1 MRYFRT
7 RRFLLRAVTLGL
19 IFSAAAGVPAAR
31 AQDRGPAAD
40 TPTIFFVK
48 NPAPVPAFLAHDLDG
63 NVISTAAW
71 RGKVALVIFWA
82 TWCPPCREEIP
93 QLIALQKQYGDR
105 LQVVGISMDD
115 DTPEQVKAFAAKAG
129 INYPIVMATR
139 NIIAGYGGVPA
150 LPTTFVINPDERV
163 VQKHVGLYPPEVFD
177 QEIRSLLGMPVDAT
191 IATFED
197 TGQIF
202 LKNATNATELPGVDM
217 SKLSAKEKHIAL
229 HRMNAE
235 SCNCGCRL
243 TLAQC
248 RINDTQCSVSLGLA
262 RQIVKD
268 ISRGS
273 SSSPPPSDKK

>member
-1 MRYFRT
+1 MSYFQT
-7 RRFLLRAVTLGL
+7 RRFLLRAATLGL
-19 IFSAAAGVPAAR
+19 IFSAASGVPAAR

-40 TPTIFFVK
+40 APTIFFVK

-63 NVISTAAW
+63 NVVSTAAW
-71 RGKVALVIFWA
+71 RGKVALVAFWA

-105 LQVVGISMDD
+105 LQVVGISLDED
-115 DTPEQVKAFAAKAG
+115 PPEEVKAFAVKAG

-139 NIIAGYGGVPA
+139 NIIAEYGGVPA

-177 QEIRSLLGMPVDAT
+177 REIRALLGMPVDAT
-191 IATFED
+191 VETFED

-202 LKNATNATELPGVDM
+202 LTNAANATELPGVDM
-217 SKLSAKEKHIAL
+217 SKLSAKEKHVAL

-235 SCNCGCRL
+235 SCNCGCKL

-248 RINDTQCSVSLGLA
+248 RINDTQCSVSLALA

-268 ISRGS
+268 ISRGPS
-273 SSSPPPSDKK
+273 PSPPPSEKK

>member
-1 MRYFRT
+1 MSCLRT
-7 RRFLLRAVTLGL
+7 LRFLRKALTLGL
-19 IFSAAAGVPAAR
+19 ISSAAAGVPAGR
-31 AQDRGPAAD
+31 AQDRGPGAD
-40 TPTIFFVK
+40 TPTILFVK

-71 RGKVALVIFWA
+71 RGKVALVTFWA

-93 QLIALQKQYGDR
+93 DLIALQKQYGDR

-115 DTPEQVKAFAAKAG
+115 GAPEEVKRFVQKSG

-139 NIIAGYGGVPA
+139 DIIVEYGGVPA

-177 QEIRSLLGMPVDAT
+177 REIRALLGLPVDAT
-191 IATFED
+191 VETFED
-197 TGQIF
+197 TGQVF
-202 LKNATNATELPGVDM
+202 LKNAANATELPGVDM
-217 SKLSAKEKHIAL
+217 SKLSAKEKHVAL

-248 RINDTQCSVSLGLA
+248 RINDTQCSISLGLA

-273 SSSPPPSDKK
+273 FSSPPPSEKK

>member
-1 MRYFRT
+1 MSYFRT
-7 RRFLLRAVTLGL
+7 LRFLRRAVTLGL

-40 TPTIFFVK
+40 TPTILFVK

-63 NVISTAAW
+63 NVVSTAAW
-71 RGKVALVIFWA
+71 RGKVALVTFWA

-93 QLIALQKQYGDR
+93 ELIALQKQYGDR
-105 LQVVGISMDD
+105 LQVVGISVDD
-115 DTPEQVKAFAAKAG
+115 GTPEEVKAFVAKAG

-139 NIIAGYGGVPA
+139 DIIAEYGGVPA

-163 VQKHVGLYPPEVFD
+163 VQKHIGLYPSEVFD
-177 QEIRSLLGMPVDAT
+177 REIRSLLGLPVDAT
-191 IATFED
+191 VETFED
-197 TGQIF
+197 TGQVF
-202 LKNATNATELPGVDM
+202 LKNAANATELPGVDM
-217 SKLSAKEKHIAL
+217 SKLSAKEKHVAL

-248 RINDTQCSVSLGLA
+248 RINDTQCRISLGLA

-268 ISRGS
+268 VSRS
-273 SSSPPPSDKK
+273 PSTSPPPSEKK

>member
-1 MRYFRT
+1 
-7 RRFLLRAVTLGL
+7 
-19 IFSAAAGVPAAR
+19 
-31 AQDRGPAAD
+31 
-40 TPTIFFVK
+40 
-48 NPAPVPAFLAHDLDG
+48 
-63 NVISTAAW
+63 
-71 RGKVALVIFWA
+71 VALVAFWA

-105 LQVVGISMDD
+105 LQVVGISLDED
-115 DTPEQVKAFAAKAG
+115 PPEEVKAFAVKAG

-139 NIIAGYGGVPA
+139 NIIAEYGGVPA

-177 QEIRSLLGMPVDAT
+177 REIRALLDLPVDAT
-191 IATFED
+191 VETFED

-202 LKNATNATELPGVDM
+202 LTNAANATELPGVDM
-217 SKLSAKEKHIAL
+217 SKLSAKEKHVAL

-235 SCNCGCRL
+235 SCNCGCKL

-248 RINDTQCSVSLGLA
+248 RINDTQCSVSLALA

-268 ISRGS
+268 ISRGPS
-273 SSSPPPSDKK
+273 PSPPPSEKK